1 MNNEFSSPSGS
12 SPSSAKLI
20 AGIFV
25 AGVVCIVIFA
35 VLVFFTMR
43 RHKKK
48 NYDESGGRANMDANP
63 IYGLYECEP
72 DPQAEVQ
79 DTNDYYDAMYEE
91 GTAVTKDNNSEYE
104 FRV

>member
-20 AGIFV
+20 AGICV
-25 AGVVCIVIFA
+25 LCSRCTLHCYFA

-48 NYDESGGRANMDANP
+48 NYDESGGSSNVDANP
-63 IYGLYECEP
+63 IYGLYECDP
-72 DPQAEVQ
+72 NPQAEV
-79 DTNDYYDAMYEE
+79 
-91 GTAVTKDNNSEYE
+91 
-104 FRV
+104 